1 MLEKL
6 KNRLKKQFNALPFTR
21 CILCST
27 QHSNSGSLLCQPC
40 DKSLPYATH
49 YCHQCGHILAQPNP
63 NLCRYCLKQTPLF
76 DDAFS
81 LFHYKPPVDYF
92 IKQLKFQQR
101 LFYADLL
108 GHKMA
113 NAITEY
119 INYPERKIDLPDAI
133 LPVPLHKKRL
143 RNRGFNQALEIAKPI
158 AKKLNIPL
166 ISNTLIRSRYTQA
179 QSKLTARKRKNNLQ
193 NSFSY
198 QPTTPYKN
206 IAIVDDVMTTGATL
220 HEVTKT
226 LKQHSSVENVYVWV
240 CACTE
245 NA

>member
-1 MLEKL
+1 MFDKL
-6 KNRLKKQFNALPFTR
+6 KNRLKKQFNTLPFAS
-21 CILCST
+21 CILCDT
-27 QHSNSGSLLCQPC
+27 QHSNNDNLLCQAC
-40 DKSLPYATH
+40 DKSLPYASH
-49 YCHQCGHILAQPNP
+49 YCHQCGHILTQPNP

-108 GHKMA
+108 GYKMA
-113 NAITEY
+113 NALAEY
-119 INYPERKIDLPDAI
+119 IKQSERKIHIPDA
-133 LPVPLHKKRL
+133 LFPMPLHKKRL

-166 ISNTLIRSRYTQA
+166 ISNTLIRSRHTQA
-179 QSKLTARKRKNNLQ
+179 QSKLAAHKRRNNLK

-206 IAIVDDVMTTGATL
+206 IAIIDDVMTTGTTL

-226 LKQHSSVENVYVWV
+226 LKHHSSVDNVYVWI
-240 CACTE
+240 CACTK

>member
-6 KNRLKKQFNALPFTR
+6 RNRLKRQLDTLPLAS
-21 CILCST
+21 CILCNA
-27 QHSNSGSLLCQPC
+27 QHSNNSSLLCQPC
-40 DKSLPYATH
+40 DKSLPYLSH

-63 NLCRYCLKQTPLF
+63 NLCRYCLKQPSLF

-101 LFYADLL
+101 LFYANLL

-113 NAITEY
+113 NAIAEC
-119 INYPERKIDLPDAI
+119 IKQPERKINVPDVI
-133 LPVPLHKKRL
+133 IPVPLHKKRL

-166 ISNTLIRSRYTQA
+166 INNTLIRSRYTQA
-179 QSKLTARKRKNNLQ
+179 QSKLTARKRSRNLKH
-193 NSFSY
+193 SFLY

-220 HEVTKT
+220 HEITKT
-226 LKQHSSVENVYVWV
+226 LKQHSSVDNVYIWV

-245 NA
+245 NV